1 MLRKPRL
8 FTPGPTP
15 LLPAAQAAMAAAE
28 MHHRTAGFR
37 ALFRRVLDDL
47 RVFIGTANDV
57 VVLSGSG
64 TGAMEAAVSN
74 LTSPGDRVLVLT
86 AGKFGERWRDL
97 ARAFRCQVDVL
108 SAPYGE
114 TFSLDAVRAR
124 LTPDVRAVFL
134 QATESSTG
142 VRHDVEAVARLTR
155 ESDALLVVD
164 AITGLG
170 STRFDVDGW
179 GIDVIIGGSQKAVM
193 VPPGLAY
200 LAVSERAWERMEQ
213 AQSPRYYFDLRQ
225 ERKANAKGESAFTPA
240 TSLVAGLA
248 AALDYIRAAG
258 EGDLAA
264 GRAALISNAE
274 LAAEMTRA
282 AAQALG
288 LKLFAAQPAAALT
301 AILPPAGLDS
311 GVIVKEFRESFGAVV
326 ANGQGEMKGKL
337 FRIAHLGYY
346 DYLDTIAVL
355 GALEQVLLRVGAPL
369 ELGAG
374 LRAAQQVYARAS
386 ETHAAPASR

>member
-1 MLRKPRL
+1 
-8 FTPGPTP
+8 
-15 LLPAAQAAMAAAE
+15 MAAAE